1 MTQMAQN
8 GPSVYKQRVEFAETD
23 MAGQVH
29 FSVFFRYMEEAEHA
43 IWRRAGMRIAAE
55 GRTHQWPRISAHCDF
70 KARLRVDDEFEVRTE
85 MARVTN
91 RTIQWAH
98 TVVRGDTVVAQGTVT
113 AVCVQLQADGTFKAV
128 PMPADILERLKNAVS
143 MGAPG

>member
-1 MTQMAQN
+1 VQ
-8 GPSVYKQRVEFAETD
+8 FAEVD
-23 MAGQVH
+23 SARIAH
-29 FSVFFRYMEEAEHA
+29 FSHFFRYMEEAEHA

-85 MARVTN
+85 MAKVTN

-98 TVVRGDTVVAQGTVT
+98 TMVRGGTVVAQGSVT
-113 AVCVQLQADGTFKAV
+113 AVCVQLQPDGTFTAV
-128 PMPADILERLKNAVS
+128 PMPADILERLKNALV
-143 MGAPG
+143 

>member
-1 MTQMAQN
+1 MQKAER
-8 GPSVYKQRVEFAETD
+8 SVYRRRVEFAETD

-43 IWRRAGMRIAAE
+43 IWRKAGMRIAAD
-55 GRTHQWPRISAHCDF
+55 GRTHQWPRISAQCDF

-85 MARVTN
+85 MAKVTN

-98 TVVRGDTVVAQGTVT
+98 TMVRGDTVVASGTVT
-113 AVCVQLQADGTFKAV
+113 AVCVHLEPDGTFKAV
-128 PMPADILERLKNAVS
+128 PIPEETLAKLRAAIVS
-143 MGAPG
+143 P

>member
-1 MTQMAQN
+1 MAPKGQ
-8 GPSVYKQRVEFAETD
+8 SVYKRRVEFAETD

-55 GRTHQWPRISAHCDF
+55 GRTHQWPRISAQCDF

-85 MARVTN
+85 MARVTT

-98 TVVRGDTVVAQGTVT
+98 TMMRGDTLVAQGTVT
-113 AVCVQLQADGTFKAV
+113 AVCVQLQPDGTFKAV
-128 PMPADILERLKNAVS
+128 PMPGEILERLKNALL
-143 MGAPG
+143 